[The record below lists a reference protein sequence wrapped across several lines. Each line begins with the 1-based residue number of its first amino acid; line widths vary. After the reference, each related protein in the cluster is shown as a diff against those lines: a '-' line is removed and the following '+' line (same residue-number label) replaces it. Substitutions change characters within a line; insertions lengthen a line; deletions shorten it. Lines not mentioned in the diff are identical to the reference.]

1 VLAIPV
7 ARRLPDGVLYAV
19 DESPDMLLHLER
31 RLSEAQLDN
40 VRSRLIDV
48 RSRLIRENNLIFL
61 DDYSVDRVL
70 AVNLL
75 HEVVGESALQEMQ
88 RVLHPDGFLLVMDWR
103 ADVEREE
110 GPSDEVSLTPQAG
123 RDMLEEA
130 AFEVV
135 AIEDVRFPYH
145 FLYLART
152 PSENHV

>member
-40 VRSRLIDV
+40 VRSRLI
-48 RSRLIRENNLIFL
+48 RENNLSFL